1 MKLIISFINN
11 VLNLIYPNVCGICNR
26 LCKDDLCKKC
36 ETNLNKIAKFKV
48 DYYSNKHFKKHFYI
62 FKYQGIIKEKLI
74 DFKFNEKSYV
84 YKAFVN
90 FMLKNKKFYDF
101 LKSYD
106 IIIPVPIH
114 NNRKLKRGYNQSSLI
129 AKELAYS
136 LDILYKDNVLIKKIN
151 NKPQSTKNKN
161 DRKQNVIGAYAV
173 RNSEKII
180 NKKILI
186 LDDVYTTGSTAG
198 ECAKVL
204 KNAGAK
210 WVDVVTIA
218 KD

>member
-11 VLNLIYPNVCGICNR
+11 VLNLIYPNVCGICDK

-48 DYYSNKHFKKHFYI
+48 DYYSNKYFKKHFYI

-129 AKELAYS
+129 AKELAYY

-161 DRKQNVIGAYAV
+161 DRTQNVIGAYAV
-173 RNSEKII
+173 KNSEKII

-186 LDDVYTTGSTAG
+186 LDDIYTTGSTAG